1 MINATERSRK
11 MLHAVS
17 DRCRVSLR
25 LVLSILIVSAA
36 SVTFAQD
43 SQLAA
48 LRRATAAFHDI
59 DVAMAAGWSEEIT
72 GCRESSEGGMG
83 YHFANFDVLLDAEL
97 DPLRPEAMLYEP
109 RPNGDLRLVAVE
121 YVIPEG
127 FLPRTAEPPVVLGR
141 ELHFSEANLAWI
153 LHVWLWRH
161 NPSGMFADW
170 NPRVSCDSAY

>member
-1 MINATERSRK
+1 
-11 MLHAVS
+11 MLHAVPLL
-17 DRCRVSLR
+17 CRTSLR
-25 LVLSILIVSAA
+25 MVLIILTVAAA

-48 LRRATAAFHDI
+48 LRRATATFHDI
-59 DVAMAAGWSEEIT
+59 DVAMTAGWSDEIT
-72 GCRESSEGGMG
+72 GCRESPEGGMG
-83 YHFANFDVLLDAEL
+83 YHYANFDVLLNAEL

-109 RPNGDLRLVAVE
+109 RKNGELRLVAVE

-141 ELHFSEANLAWI
+141 ELHFSEPNEAWI

-161 NPSGMFADW
+161 NPNGMFADW
-170 NPRVSCDSAY
+170 NPRVSCEWAD